1 MLNLE
6 STIFSTVKKLNMN
19 DTIFLYKNN
28 GDSLRDNLNLVLINY
43 FIECIYQLFHAACL
57 FMKFLHASVYIIFL
71 QQYFFLKF
79 WLKTFVFY
87 HKPPL
92 IHWVSAKTIFSIF
105 FRFYCSGCK
114 CKFYDIEK

>member
-28 GDSLRDNLNLVLINY
+28 SDSLRDNLNLVLINY

-71 QQYFFLKF
+71 
-79 WLKTFVFY
+79 
-87 HKPPL
+87 
-92 IHWVSAKTIFSIF
+92 
-105 FRFYCSGCK
+105 
-114 CKFYDIEK
+114 